1 MIDSEAIL
9 KWNEEAEK
17 YKYTFRTGEN
27 DFFKDWVLEDYKYTM
42 SNFFYKDSQANS
54 LRLC

>member
-1 MIDSEAIL
+1 VIDSEAIL